1 MSSEPEAQ
9 CEILAAIGLLDLH
22 VKIKISALWASV
34 MFCYIY
40 GDYFGLYKP
49 GTLQDM
55 LSGKTG
61 FLGTQGGLLGTSAMM
76 AVPSVMVF
84 LSLVLKPSL
93 NRWLNIS
100 LGTIYTLIILFTM
113 PGAWMF
119 YIFLGVIEIVLTALI
134 VWYAWKWPKRKLA

>member
-1 MSSEPEAQ
+1 VS
-9 CEILAAIGLLDLH
+9 I
-22 VKIKISALWASV
+22 
-34 MFCYIY
+34 
-40 GDYFGLYKP
+40 
-49 GTLQDM
+49 
-55 LSGKTG
+55 
-61 FLGTQGGLLGTSAMM
+61 
-76 AVPSVMVF
+76 AVITVF

-100 LGTIYTLIILFTM
+100 LGTIYTWVILLTM